1 MDKDERVIPEEELE
15 KMLEEG
21 FTFED
26 IVGQKIS
33 FSVLGMVNEDGRW
46 DVKADATFAL
56 SKNGADWVT
65 SEIPIS
71 TTDDDYDSALA
82 TVMLGVVNA
91 LNNPM
96 MLARMRRNL
105 DKHTVPLTKGKVQ

>member
-1 MDKDERVIPEEELE
+1 MDKDKHLTNEELE

-21 FTFED
+21 FTFD
-26 IVGQKIS
+26 DVVGQRMS
-33 FSVLGMVNEDGRW
+33 FDILGMVNEDGRW

-56 SKNGADWVT
+56 SKNGADWVV

-71 TTDDDYDSALA
+71 TTDADYDSALA

-91 LNNPM
+91 LNNPI
-96 MLARMRRNL
+96 MLARMRKNL
-105 DKHTVPLTKGKVQ
+105 DKHTIPLTKGKVQ

>member
-1 MDKDERVIPEEELE
+1 MDKDKHLTEEEME

-26 IVGQKIS
+26 IVGQRIS
-33 FSVLGMVNEDGRW
+33 FNVLGMVNEDGRW
-46 DVKADATFAL
+46 DIKADATFAL
-56 SKNGADWVT
+56 SKNGADWAT

-96 MLARMRRNL
+96 MLARMRKSL
-105 DKHTVPLTKGKVQ
+105 DKHTVPLTKGKLQ

>member
-1 MDKDERVIPEEELE
+1 MDKDKYITDEELE
-15 KMLEEG
+15 KMSEEG
-21 FTFED
+21 FTFDD

-33 FSVLGMVNEDGRW
+33 FSILGMVNEDGRW

-56 SKNGADWVT
+56 SKNGADWAV
-65 SEIPIS
+65 SEIPIA

-96 MLARMRRNL
+96 MLARMRKKL
-105 DKHTVPLTKGKVQ
+105 DKHTIPLTKGKVQ